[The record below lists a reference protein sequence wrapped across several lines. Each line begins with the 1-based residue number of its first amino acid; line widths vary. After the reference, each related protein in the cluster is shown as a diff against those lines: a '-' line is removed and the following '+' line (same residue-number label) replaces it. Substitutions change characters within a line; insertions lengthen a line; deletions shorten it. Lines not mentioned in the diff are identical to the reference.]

1 MGNLGSAVLSAT
13 GGQPAKLGLTNDAAL
28 MQAYVGMQGP
38 GGQSRDMCGCV
49 M

>member
-13 GGQPAKLGLTNDAAL
+13 AGQHKLASVGLGNESL
-28 MQAYVGMQGP
+28 MQAYVGLQTPTG
-38 GGQSRDMCGCV
+38 RV